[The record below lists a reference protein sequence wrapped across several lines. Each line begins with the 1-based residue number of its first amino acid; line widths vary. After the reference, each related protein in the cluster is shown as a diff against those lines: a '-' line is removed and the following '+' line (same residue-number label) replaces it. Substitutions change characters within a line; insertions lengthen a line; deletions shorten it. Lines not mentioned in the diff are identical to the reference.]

1 MDMEG
6 MGGLHLRLEYGSM
19 GGRWDI
25 VGDRGRYGEVDQ
37 QRTTLREV
45 SGYDMI
51 DERERFESCV
61 WVGWGRGWCGLS
73 FGRRRDHP
81 RSHRLPK
88 MGRNPF

>member
-6 MGGLHLRLEYGSM
+6 MGGLHLHLEYGSM
-19 GGRWDI
+19 GGRREI
-25 VGDRGRYGEVDQ
+25 VGDRERYWGLDR
-37 QRTTLREV
+37 QRTTLRDV

-73 FGRRRDHP
+73 FG
-81 RSHRLPK
+81 
-88 MGRNPF
+88 